1 MNADGELR
9 DLYQEVVLDHGK
21 RPRNFGELPDAN
33 RTAEGFNPLCGDQL
47 KLFLKVDGGVIRD
60 VRFTGSG
67 CAISKASASMM
78 TAAVKDTSP
87 EQAEALFQKVHALV
101 TQGPASG
108 VDLNSIGK
116 LAALS
121 GVWEFPARVKCASLA
136 WHTLRSALHGDAE
149 KVTTE

>member
-1 MNADGELR
+1 MSAEGELR
-9 DLYQEVVLDHGK
+9 DLYQEVVLDHGR

-33 RTAEGFNPLCGDQL
+33 RTAEGYNPLCGDQI
-47 KLFLKVDGGVIRD
+47 KLFVKVDGDVIRD

-78 TAAVKDTSP
+78 TQAIKDKSP
-87 EQAEALFQKVHALV
+87 AEAEALFDKVHALV

-108 VDLNSIGK
+108 VDLDSVGK

-136 WHTLRSALHGDAE
+136 WHTLKSALGGGKD
-149 KVTTE
+149 KVSTE